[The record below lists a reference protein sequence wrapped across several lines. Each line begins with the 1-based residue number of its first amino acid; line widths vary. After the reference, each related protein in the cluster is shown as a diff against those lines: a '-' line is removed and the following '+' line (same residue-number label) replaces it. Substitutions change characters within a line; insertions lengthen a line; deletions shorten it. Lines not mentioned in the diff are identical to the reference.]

1 MTASPIVHWTA
12 GTLLYGEDVVGGL
25 RARIADPPVAQ
36 ALKEVDGI
44 GTAALRAIQQKL
56 PTVLADFVNVDLA
69 TVVLAGWRKHRD
81 LVQAARTT
89 LDPASGTEEVPVPL
103 ATHDIV
109 LMQRPSVDV
118 LLNGQHVLT
127 LRFELTMTTTVIGAE
142 AVVRRGRLAEI
153 RSGALEIAVAFKGQG
168 IDLGKVMRTVEA
180 RLLLPLGLGIPL
192 AMPQQRG
199 NHDQPDLET
208 DWA

>member
-12 GTLLYGEDVVGGL
+12 GTLLYGEDVVAGL
-25 RARIADPPVAQ
+25 RARVADPSVAQ
-36 ALKEVDGI
+36 ALNEVDGI
-44 GTAALRAIQQKL
+44 GTKALRAIQQKL
-56 PTVLADFVNVDLA
+56 PAVLADFVNVDLA

-109 LMQRPSVDV
+109 LTQRPSLDV
-118 LLNGQHVLT
+118 LFNGQKVQT
-127 LRFELTMTTTVIGAE
+127 LRFELTVTTTVIGAE
-142 AVVRRGRLAEI
+142 AVVSRGRLAKV
-153 RSGALEIAVAFKGQG
+153 RSGALEIEAAFKGQG
-168 IDLGKVMRTVEA
+168 IDLGKVKRTVDA
-180 RLLLPLGLGIPL
+180 RLLLPLGRGIPL
-192 AMPQQRG
+192 AVPQQRG
-199 NHDQPDLET
+199 SNDQTDPQA